1 MIHNRRA
8 IINPFSEG
16 SSLQSGAQYNVYVSQ
31 TTKERLPAPYDTDCV
46 DYLAMWRE
54 NNGTGPLDHM
64 ASDLGLVMP
73 YGSTFPVQ
81 QKLST

>member
-54 NNGTGPLDHM
+54 NNGRSFGSHEFSFP
-64 ASDLGLVMP
+64 DLGVVDHEATTTS
-73 YGSTFPVQ
+73 YT
-81 QKLST
+81 